1 MLKRSLCRVLG
12 LFLVQSVHLRSL
24 ACVVRRA
31 ALSRRRPKTINQLE
45 ILLNGRLA
53 QSMRG
58 TFDVSVSFEAPDQL
72 RLNHVLRLTSLT
84 QKRFDACAGLFLGV
98 GTEVDYWSLKTQ

>member
-1 MLKRSLCRVLG
+1 MLKRSLSCVRLVLG
-12 LFLVQSVHLRSL
+12 SRVHLRSPF
-24 ACVVRRA
+24 CVVRRA

-53 QSMRG
+53 QSMRA
-58 TFDVSVSFEAPDQL
+58 TFDVSMLFEAPDQL

-84 QKRFDACAGLFLGV
+84 QKRFDACAGLFLGWGPRLTTGV
-98 GTEVDYWSLKTQ
+98 